1 MPAIRRWQ
9 DAPYEWDIIEA
20 PLKDVANVE
29 KFMPRDFITEDG
41 FHITQACR
49 DYLSP
54 LIQGEDFPPFKN
66 GMPHYVT
73 LKRQTV
79 AKKLPPFTV

>member
-1 MPAIRRWQ
+1 MPAIRRLN

-41 FHITQACR
+41 FHITEACR
-49 DYLSP
+49 RYLSP

-66 GMPHYVT
+66 GMPDYVT

-79 AKKLPPFTV
+79 AKKLPPFAV